1 MPDYT
6 LQYVYQLSDFDT
18 SKSLITPPDEQGA
31 QAQGNPP
38 FNIALETG
46 AVAFQI
52 NVTDDDDDFD
62 EIGDPGQVLTNAI
75 TLDGVTYPAGARIF
89 INYRL
94 IDDNG
99 FEGYSITIGAG
110 NPGGNDTT
118 AFISNS
124 PMVPGQTYVFTTES
138 NIGNNPVPYSEFACF
153 TSGTMIKTEMGER
166 PIEGII
172 AGDRVM
178 TRDHGLQTVR
188 WVGART
194 VPAMGDMAPIA
205 FEEGTLGCSAR
216 LLVSPNHRM
225 LIAGAMAELVC
236 GDDEMLISAKLLI
249 NDRNVRQ
256 IAGGLVTYVHILF
269 DYHEVIWA
277 NDCPSESFYAS
288 DQAINSLNTD
298 QAQEILAIFAELR
311 SGTKKQSLAR
321 AEARGYEGIV
331 IGATL

>member
-18 SKSLITPPDEQGA
+18 SGSLITPPDEQGA
-31 QAQGNPP
+31 RAQGNPP

-52 NVTDDDDDFD
+52 NVTDDDSDFD
-62 EIGDPGQVLTNAI
+62 EIGDPGQVLTNAV

-94 IDDNG
+94 IDDTG

-110 NPGGNDTT
+110 NTGGNDTT

-124 PMVPGQTYVFTTES
+124 PMVPGQTYIFTTES
-138 NIGNNPVPYSEFACF
+138 NIGNNPAPYSEFACF

-166 PIEGII
+166 SIEGII

-256 IAGGLVTYVHILF
+256 IAGGLVTYVHIMF

-277 NDCPSESFYAS
+277 NDCPSESFYAG

-298 QAQEILAIFAELR
+298 QAREILAIFPELR